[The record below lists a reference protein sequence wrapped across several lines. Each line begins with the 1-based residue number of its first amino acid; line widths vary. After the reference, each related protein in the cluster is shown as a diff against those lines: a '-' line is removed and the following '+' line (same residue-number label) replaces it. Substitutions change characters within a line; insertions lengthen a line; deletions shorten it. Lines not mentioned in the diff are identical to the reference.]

1 MPWNNRCSRVWTF
14 LNSDACDYWTFN
26 HESWT
31 ESGEQ
36 QTFEDYL
43 RRFSLFQ
50 RLTWIFFYIVSQFL
64 TVSLFMCISER
75 KANFETRC
83 GMFGMWKMMLWN
95 LVAEGLWEC
104 FCASKQL
111 DVQHICVCACSIF
124 GKPSLTQWSTRSVFE
139 RDRISPW
146 SGAPRLYLAWLV
158 MSERREALGLPFV
171 LLWRHNTFKWTMW
184 KSLLLCTE
192 YICM

>member
-36 QTFEDYL
+36 QTFEAYL
-43 RRFSLFQ
+43 RRFRFYE
-50 RLTWIFFYIVSQFL
+50 RLTWIFYIVSQFL
-64 TVSLFMCISER
+64 TLSVHVYFR
-75 KANFETRC
+75 KE
-83 GMFGMWKMMLWN
+83 GKLWN
-95 LVAEGLWEC
+95 QMWDVWNVKNDVVKPCGRRALRMFLC
-104 FCASKQL
+104 LKQL

-124 GKPSLTQWSTRSVFE
+124 GKPSLPQWSTRSVFE

-171 LLWRHNTFKWTMW
+171 LLWRHNTFKWAMW
-184 KSLLLCTE
+184 ESLLLCTE